1 LPLRRPAYRSG
12 FKTGKEL
19 ASCWEYKQEQVK
31 LKQIILGTAGHIDHG
46 KTSLIKAVTGTD
58 TDRLKEEKERGITIE
73 LGFASMDLPGGQ
85 HIGVVDVPGHEKFV
99 KNMVAGATGIDLVAM
114 VIAAD
119 EGVMPQTREHM
130 EICTLL
136 GIQHGLVV
144 LTKTDLV
151 DEEWLELV
159 KDDIE
164 GFVKGTFLE
173 SSPMIPVSSVTG
185 EGIQQFIDALDEL
198 SAQMSSRSSSGLFR
212 LPADRVFT
220 MKGFGTVI
228 TGTLASGSVKIGDSV
243 MIYPSGITS
252 KVRGIQVHNQSV
264 ERADAGMRTAINF
277 QGLEKA
283 SINRGEV
290 VSTPKALKPSYM
302 VDVSLHYLNSN
313 KKSIKN
319 RTRVRFHTGT
329 SEILGNLILLDRDE
343 LQPNEDTMAQIRLD
357 TPVAVVKDDR
367 YVIRSYSPVRTIGG
381 GEILNPIPPK
391 HKRYR
396 NEIIEGLNRL
406 TEMAPEDVIAF
417 HVDASGHSGVTFSD
431 LCLMTNLSEKKLDNI
446 LKDLLSK
453 QILLL
458 VDKEIRIF
466 IHKNSFDLLI
476 HDTREI
482 LSTYHRNNLLKEG
495 MSKEELRSKLPGPL
509 NTRLLTLVLNAMI
522 KEKDAVQTE
531 DMVRLASHSISLGR
545 DQQDIKQTIIET
557 YRESGLE
564 PPFFRDLGK
573 RLNLDP
579 DRAKDMLNL
588 LINEGVIIKTKDDL
602 YFHVESVDA
611 LKKKVVHFF
620 ETHEEMATPQF
631 KEMAGVSRKFLIPL
645 IEYFDTTNFTIR
657 VGDMRKLRKK

>member
-1 LPLRRPAYRSG
+1 M
-12 FKTGKEL
+12 
-19 ASCWEYKQEQVK
+19 
-31 LKQIILGTAGHIDHG
+31 KQIILGTAGHIDHG